1 MFFLRLITRIK
12 LLQDGQIAKIKNGLS
27 FMKIILIENR
37 DINTNVIKTKRGKQN
52 FTQRTQTK
60 KKKGLCISIK

>member
-60 KKKGLCISIK
+60 KKGLCISIK

>member
-60 KKKGLCISIK
+60 KKRPMYFH